1 MYGQSLASPRDLIQ
15 HTLRVIPE
23 GGVLRLLVAADVVP
37 EVGLTKDVVR
47 VSGGCAEAGFR
58 AAPVI
63 TALRG

>member
-1 MYGQSLASPRDLIQ
+1 MYSQSLASLRDLIQ

-37 EVGLTKDVVR
+37 EVGLGEDVVR
-47 VSGGCAEAGFR
+47 ISGGCAEAGLG

-63 TALRG
+63 TTLGG